1 MVSRIGGAGIPG
13 EVDWMLRNGIERA
26 PFVDRPGWLFL
37 RFDVGGNTV
46 AVVPEVVVAPVLDV
60 GLVVLLG
67 GCCACCWGWLAGEIK
82 LLNPLTNPRTTH
94 R

>member
-1 MVSRIGGAGIPG
+1 MVFRIGGAGIPG

-26 PFVDRPGWLFL
+26 PFVDRPGLSLL
-37 RFDVGGNTV
+37 RFDVGGNVV
-46 AVVPEVVVAPVLDV
+46 AEVVVAPLFDV